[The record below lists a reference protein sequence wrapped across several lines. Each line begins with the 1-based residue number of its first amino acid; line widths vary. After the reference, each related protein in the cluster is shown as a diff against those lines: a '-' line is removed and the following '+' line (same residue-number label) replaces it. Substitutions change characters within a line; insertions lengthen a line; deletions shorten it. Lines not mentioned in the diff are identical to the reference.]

1 MRLAQRT
8 ALPMFE
14 ERGFDA
20 VTVNEIATAVGT
32 AASTIYRHFTT
43 KEAIVLWDEH
53 DAALDKAFEHA
64 FRRLPPFEAIR
75 KVFVESLGSRYD
87 EDLDFQLRRV
97 QYIYRTEALHAA
109 SGEADW
115 ADTKAL
121 SAGLEEV
128 LSPANRSA
136 APVLAG
142 ASMVALDAALERWQ
156 AGNAST
162 SLGELIGEAFD
173 ALSSLGDLR

>member
-1 MRLAQRT
+1 
-8 ALPMFE
+8 MFV
-14 ERGFDA
+14 D
-20 VTVNEIATAVGT
+20 
-32 AASTIYRHFTT
+32 
-43 KEAIVLWDEH
+43 
-53 DAALDKAFEHA
+53 
-64 FRRLPPFEAIR
+64 
-75 KVFVESLGSRYD
+75 SLGSRYD